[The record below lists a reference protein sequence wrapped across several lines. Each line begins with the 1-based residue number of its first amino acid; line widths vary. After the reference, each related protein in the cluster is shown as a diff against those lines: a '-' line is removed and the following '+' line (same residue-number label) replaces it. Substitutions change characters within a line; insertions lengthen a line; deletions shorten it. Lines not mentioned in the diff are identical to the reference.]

1 MRIIRLPTE
10 KDILPVDVRREKM
23 KKQILIILLVS
34 VCLVF
39 STQQIQEQSVVINVE
54 VPTRVFERNTFVD
67 NLTIDD
73 FEIYEDGKLQKLDA
87 IYLIKKKSIERREE
101 IKRFNP
107 QTSRQFFLWF
117 QITEYMPRIR
127 NAIEYFFE
135 NVFIPGDSLV
145 VITTVKTYNLN
156 SRAIELKTKEEI
168 TDQLA
173 KIIRKDSTIGN
184 LEYRA
189 AIRDLQEIVNIIEA
203 KAEAGETRETASLSD
218 EITADF
224 SMFNVGSLEEVV
236 QMYST
241 IVDNLE
247 NLTKIDLQKLID
259 YAEYLKD
266 KEGQKHIFLFYQ
278 REFLPQLDPNTL
290 EKFMTQ
296 YQDNAYLQYT
306 VPDLFQTY
314 KKDVTIDVESVK
326 QAFADSSLS
335 IHFLFLKKMGV
346 HRRGVQLQERSRDV
360 YNVFRQMAQAT
371 GGLTESSA
379 NPAWAFQRAVD
390 ASENYYLLYYSPQNY
405 SPDGKFKNIVVRVK
419 DKKLRVTHR
428 AGYFAN

>member
-135 NVFIPGDSLV
+135 NVFSPGDSLV

-168 TDQLA
+168 ADQLA
-173 KIIRKDSTIGN
+173 KIIRKDSTTGN

-203 KAEAGETRETASLSD
+203 KADETQGASLD
-218 EITADF
+218 DDDPAAF
-224 SMFNVGSLEEVV
+224 SVFNVGSIEEVV

-290 EKFMTQ
+290 EKFLTQ

-335 IHFLFLKKMGV
+335 IHFLFLQKMGV

>member
-1 MRIIRLPTE
+1 M
-10 KDILPVDVRREKM
+10 PVDIRREKM
-23 KKQILIILLVS
+23 KKQILLILLVS

-39 STQQIQEQSVVINVE
+39 STHQIQEQSVVINVE
-54 VPTRVFERNTFVD
+54 VATRVFERNTFVD

-117 QITEYMPRIR
+117 QISEYMPRIR
-127 NAIEYFFE
+127 KAIEYFFE

-145 VITTVKTYNLN
+145 VITTVSAYNLN
-156 SRAIELKTKEEI
+156 SRSIELKTKEEI
-168 TDQLA
+168 ADQLTS
-173 KIIRKDSTIGN
+173 IIRKDSTTGN

-189 AIRDLQEIVNIIEA
+189 AIRDLQEIVKIIEA
-203 KAEAGETRETASLSD
+203 RAGETGETATLEEDIS
-218 EITADF
+218 TDF

-241 IVDNLE
+241 IVENLE
-247 NLTKIDLQKLID
+247 DLRKIDQQKLLD
-259 YAEYLKD
+259 YAELLKD
-266 KEGQKHIFLFYQ
+266 QEGQKHIFLFYE

-290 EKFMTQ
+290 DKFMSQ
-296 YQDNAYLQYT
+296 YQGNPALQLT
-306 VPDLFQTY
+306 MSTLFQTY
-314 KKDVTIDVESVK
+314 KRDVTIDVDRVK
-326 QAFADSSLS
+326 QAFADSLIS

-346 HRRGVQLQERSRDV
+346 HTRGLLMQERSEDI
-360 YNVFRQMAQAT
+360 YNAFRQMAQAT

-379 NPAWAFQRAVD
+379 NPAWAFQKAVD
-390 ASENYYLLYYSPQNY
+390 AFENYYLLYYSPTNY
-405 SPDGKFKNIVVRVK
+405 SQDGKFKNIEVRVK

>member
-1 MRIIRLPTE
+1 M
-10 KDILPVDVRREKM
+10 PVDIRREKM
-23 KKQILIILLVS
+23 KKQILLILLVS

-39 STQQIQEQSVVINVE
+39 STHQIQEQSVVINVE

-117 QITEYMPRIR
+117 QISEYMPRIR
-127 NAIEYFFE
+127 KAIEYFFE

-145 VITTVKTYNLN
+145 VITTVSAYNLN
-156 SRAIELKTKEEI
+156 SRSIELKTKEEI
-168 TDQLA
+168 ADQLTS
-173 KIIRKDSTIGN
+173 IIRKDSTTGN

-189 AIRDLQEIVNIIEA
+189 AIRDLQEIVKIIEA
-203 KAEAGETRETASLSD
+203 RAGETGETATLEEDIS
-218 EITADF
+218 TDF

-241 IVDNLE
+241 IVENLE
-247 NLTKIDLQKLID
+247 DLRKIDQQKLLD
-259 YAEYLKD
+259 YAELLKD
-266 KEGQKHIFLFYQ
+266 QEGQKHIFLFYE

-290 EKFMTQ
+290 DKFMSQ
-296 YQDNAYLQYT
+296 YQGNPALQLT
-306 VPDLFQTY
+306 MSTLFQTY
-314 KKDVTIDVESVK
+314 KRDVTIDVDRVK
-326 QAFADSSLS
+326 QAFADSLIS

-346 HRRGVQLQERSRDV
+346 HTRGLLMQERSEDI
-360 YNVFRQMAQAT
+360 YNAFRQMAQAT

-379 NPAWAFQRAVD
+379 NPAWAFQKAVD
-390 ASENYYLLYYSPQNY
+390 AFENYYLLYYSPTNY
-405 SPDGKFKNIVVRVK
+405 SQDGKFKNIEVRVK

>member
-1 MRIIRLPTE
+1 
-10 KDILPVDVRREKM
+10 M
-23 KKQILIILLVS
+23 KKHLLLIILAS
-34 VCLVF
+34 VCLIF
-39 STQQIQEQSVVINVE
+39 STQQIQEESIVINVE
-54 VPTRVFERNTFVD
+54 VPTRVFEGNTFVD

-73 FEIYEDGKLQKLDA
+73 FEIYEDGKLQSLDA

-107 QTSRQFFLWF
+107 QTSRKFFLWF
-117 QITEYMPRIR
+117 QISEYMPRIR
-127 NAIEYFFE
+127 ETIEYFFE

-145 VITTVKTYNLN
+145 VITTVSAYNLN

-168 TDQLA
+168 ADQLA
-173 KIIRKDSTIGN
+173 KIIRKDATTGN

-189 AIRDLQEIVNIIEA
+189 ALRDLSEIVNIIEA
-203 KAEAGETRETASLSD
+203 KAGETDDSALFE
-218 EITADF
+218 ENITADF
-224 SMFNVGSLEEVV
+224 SPLNVGSLEEVV
-236 QMYST
+236 QMYSV
-241 IVDNLE
+241 IVENLE

-266 KEGQKHIFLFYQ
+266 MEGQKHIFLFYQ

-296 YQDNAYLQYT
+296 YQDNAFLQYT
-306 VPDLFQTY
+306 VPSLFQTY
-314 KKDVTIDVESVK
+314 KKDVTIDVESVM

-335 IHFLFLKKMGV
+335 IHFLFLQKMGV
-346 HRRGVQLQERSRDV
+346 HRRGVQLQERSEDV
-360 YNVFRQMAQAT
+360 YNVFMQMAQAT

-379 NPAWAFQRAVD
+379 NPAWAFQKAVD
-390 ASENYYLLYYSPQNY
+390 AFENYYLLYYSPANY
-405 SPDGKFKNIVVRVK
+405 SQDGKFKNIEVRVK
-419 DKKLRVTHR
+419 DKRLRVTHR

>member
-1 MRIIRLPTE
+1 M
-10 KDILPVDVRREKM
+10 
-23 KKQILIILLVS
+23 KQIPLILLAS

-54 VPTRVFERNTFVD
+54 IPTRVFDGNTFVD

-117 QITEYMPRIR
+117 QISEYMPRIR
-127 NAIEYFFE
+127 EAVEYFFE

-145 VITTVKTYNLN
+145 VITTVRAYNLN
-156 SRAIELKTKEEI
+156 SRAIESKTKEEI
-168 TDQLA
+168 SDQLA
-173 KIIRKDSTIGN
+173 KIIRKDSTTGN

-189 AIRDLQEIVNIIEA
+189 ALRDLQEIVSIIEF
-203 KAEAGETRETASLSD
+203 KSGETRATLED
-218 EITADF
+218 NITEDF
-224 SMFNVGSLEEVV
+224 SVFNVGSLEEVV

-241 IVDNLE
+241 IVENLE
-247 NLTKIDLQKLID
+247 DLRKIDQQKLLD
-259 YAEYLKD
+259 YAKYLKD
-266 KEGQKHIFLFYQ
+266 KDGQKHIFLFYE

-296 YQDNAYLQYT
+296 YQDNPALQLT
-306 VPDLFQTY
+306 MSTLFQTY
-314 KKDVTIDVESVK
+314 KRDVTIDVDRVK

-346 HRRGVQLQERSRDV
+346 HIRGLQMQERSEDV
-360 YNVFRQMAQAT
+360 YNAFRQMAQAT

-379 NPAWAFQRAVD
+379 NPAWAFQKAVD
-390 ASENYYLLYYSPQNY
+390 AFENYYLLYYSPQNY
-405 SPDGKFKNIVVRVK
+405 RLDGKFKNIVVRVK
-419 DKKLRVTHR
+419 DRRFRVTHR

>member
-1 MRIIRLPTE
+1 
-10 KDILPVDVRREKM
+10 M
-23 KKQILIILLVS
+23 KKQFFLLLLAS

-39 STQQIQEQSVVINVE
+39 STQQIQEQSIVINVE
-54 VPTRVFERNTFVD
+54 VPTRVFDGNTFVD

-101 IKRFNP
+101 LKRFNP

-117 QITEYMPRIR
+117 QISEYMPRIR
-127 NAIEYFFE
+127 EAIEYFFD
-135 NVFIPGDSLV
+135 NVFIPGDNLV
-145 VITTVKTYNLN
+145 VITTLKAYNLN

-173 KIIRKDSTIGN
+173 KIIRKDSTTGN

-189 AIRDLQEIVNIIEA
+189 AIRDLQEIVKIIEA
-203 KAEAGETRETASLSD
+203 KSGETEDTASIED
-218 EITADF
+218 FITPDF
-224 SMFNVGSLEEVV
+224 SVFNVGSIEEVV

-241 IVDNLE
+241 IVENLE
-247 NLTKIDLQKLID
+247 DLRKIDQQKLLD

-266 KEGQKHIFLFYQ
+266 KDGQKHIFLFYE

-296 YQDNAYLQYT
+296 YQDNPALQLT
-306 VPDLFQTY
+306 MSTLFQTY
-314 KKDVTIDVESVK
+314 KRDVTIDVDRVK

-346 HRRGVQLQERSRDV
+346 HIRGLQMQERSEDV
-360 YNVFRQMAQAT
+360 YNAFRQMAQAT

-379 NPAWAFQRAVD
+379 NPAWAFQKAVD
-390 ASENYYLLYYSPQNY
+390 AFENYYLLYYSPQNY
-405 SPDGKFKNIVVRVK
+405 RLDGKFKNIVVRVK
-419 DKKLRVTHR
+419 DRRFRVTHR

>member
-1 MRIIRLPTE
+1 M
-10 KDILPVDVRREKM
+10 PVDIRREKM
-23 KKQILIILLVS
+23 KKQILLILLVS

-39 STQQIQEQSVVINVE
+39 STHQIQEQSVVINVE

-117 QITEYMPRIR
+117 QISEYMPRIR
-127 NAIEYFFE
+127 KAIEYFFE

-145 VITTVKTYNLN
+145 VITTVSAYNLN
-156 SRAIELKTKEEI
+156 SRSIELKTKEEI
-168 TDQLA
+168 ADQLTS
-173 KIIRKDSTIGN
+173 IIRKDSTTGN

-189 AIRDLQEIVNIIEA
+189 AIRDLQEIVKIIEA
-203 KAEAGETRETASLSD
+203 RAGETGETATLEEDIS
-218 EITADF
+218 TDF

-241 IVDNLE
+241 IVENLE
-247 NLTKIDLQKLID
+247 DLRKIDQQKLLD
-259 YAEYLKD
+259 YAELLKD
-266 KEGQKHIFLFYQ
+266 QEGQKHIFLFYE

-290 EKFMTQ
+290 DKFMSQ
-296 YQDNAYLQYT
+296 YQDNPALQLT
-306 VPDLFQTY
+306 MSTLFQTY
-314 KKDVTIDVESVK
+314 KRDVTIDVDRVK
-326 QAFADSSLS
+326 QAFADSLIS

-346 HRRGVQLQERSRDV
+346 HTRGLLMQERSEDV
-360 YNVFRQMAQAT
+360 YNAFRQMAQAT

-379 NPAWAFQRAVD
+379 NPAWAFQKAVD
-390 ASENYYLLYYSPQNY
+390 AFENYYLLYYSPTNY
-405 SPDGKFKNIVVRVK
+405 SQDGKFKNIEVRIK

>member
-1 MRIIRLPTE
+1 
-10 KDILPVDVRREKM
+10 M
-23 KKQILIILLVS
+23 KKQILIILFVS

-39 STQQIQEQSVVINVE
+39 STHTKQIQEQSVVINVE

-73 FEIYEDGKLQKLDA
+73 FELYEDGKLQKLDA

-117 QITEYMPRIR
+117 QISEYMPRIR
-127 NAIEYFFE
+127 EAIEYFFE
-135 NVFIPGDSLV
+135 NVFIPGDNLV
-145 VITTVKTYNLN
+145 VITTVSAYNLN

-173 KIIRKDSTIGN
+173 KIIRKDSTTGN

-189 AIRDLQEIVNIIEA
+189 AIRDLQEIVKIIEA
-203 KAEAGETRETASLSD
+203 KSGETEDTASIED
-218 EITADF
+218 FITPDF
-224 SMFNVGSLEEVV
+224 SVFNVGSIEEVV

-241 IVDNLE
+241 IVENLE
-247 NLTKIDLQKLID
+247 DLRKIDQQKLLD

-266 KEGQKHIFLFYQ
+266 KDGQKHIFLFYE
-278 REFLPQLDPNTL
+278 REFLPQLQPNTL
-290 EKFMTQ
+290 DKFMSQ
-296 YQDNAYLQYT
+296 YQGNPALQLT
-306 VPDLFQTY
+306 MSTLFQTY
-314 KKDVTIDVESVK
+314 KRDVTIDVDRVK
-326 QAFADSSLS
+326 QAFADSSLA
-335 IHFLFLKKMGV
+335 IHFLFLKKMGD
-346 HRRGVQLQERSRDV
+346 HLPGLQMQERSEDV
-360 YNVFRQMAQAT
+360 YNAFRQMAQAT

-379 NPAWAFQRAVD
+379 NPSWAFQRAVD
-390 ASENYYLLYYSPQNY
+390 AFENYYLLYYSPQNY
-405 SPDGKFKNIVVRVK
+405 SSDGKFKKIEVRVK
-419 DKKLRVTHR
+419 DKTLRITHR

>member
-1 MRIIRLPTE
+1 
-10 KDILPVDVRREKM
+10 M
-23 KKQILIILLVS
+23 KKQIPIIILVS
-34 VCLVF
+34 VCLFF
-39 STQQIQEQSVVINVE
+39 SMQQIQEQSVVINIE

-67 NLTIDD
+67 NLTLKD

-87 IYLIKKKSIERREE
+87 VYLIKKKSIERREE

-127 NAIEYFFE
+127 KAIEYFFE
-135 NVFIPGDSLV
+135 NVFISGDSLV

-156 SRAIELKTKEEI
+156 SRAIELKTKDEI
-168 TDQLA
+168 ADQLA
-173 KIIRKDSTIGN
+173 KIIRKDATIGN

-189 AIRDLQEIVNIIEA
+189 AIRDLQELVNIIEA
-203 KAEAGETRETASLSD
+203 KAGETNSSAPLGDNSIAE
-218 EITADF
+218 F
-224 SMFNVGSLEEVV
+224 SVFDIGSIEEVV
-236 QMYST
+236 QMYSI
-241 IVDNLE
+241 IVENLE
-247 NLTKIDLQKLID
+247 NLAKIDLQKLID

-278 REFLPQLDPNTL
+278 REFLPTLDPNTL

-296 YQDNAYLQYT
+296 YQDNAVLQYT
-306 VPDLFQTY
+306 APSLFQTY
-314 KKDVTIDVESVK
+314 KKDVTIDVENVK
-326 QAFADSSLS
+326 KAFADSSLS
-335 IHFLFLKKMGV
+335 IHFLFLERMGT
-346 HRRGVQLQERSRDV
+346 HRRGVQMQERSRDV

-371 GGLTESSA
+371 GGLIVSSA
-379 NPAWAFQRAVD
+379 NPSWAFQKAVD

-405 SPDGKFKNIVVRVK
+405 RQDGKFKNIVVRVK
-419 DKKLRVTHR
+419 DKKLRVMHR

>member
-1 MRIIRLPTE
+1 
-10 KDILPVDVRREKM
+10 M
-23 KKQILIILLVS
+23 KKQILIILFVS

-39 STQQIQEQSVVINVE
+39 STHTKQIQEQSVVINVE

-73 FEIYEDGKLQKLDA
+73 FELYEDGKLQKLDA

-117 QITEYMPRIR
+117 QISEYMPRIR
-127 NAIEYFFE
+127 EAIEYFFE
-135 NVFIPGDSLV
+135 NVFIPGDNLV
-145 VITTVKTYNLN
+145 VITTVSAYNLN

-173 KIIRKDSTIGN
+173 KIIRKDSTTGN

-189 AIRDLQEIVNIIEA
+189 AIRDLQEIVKIIEA
-203 KAEAGETRETASLSD
+203 KSGETEDTASIED
-218 EITADF
+218 FITPDF
-224 SMFNVGSLEEVV
+224 SVFNVGSIEEVV

-241 IVDNLE
+241 IVENLE
-247 NLTKIDLQKLID
+247 DLRKIDQQKLLD

-266 KEGQKHIFLFYQ
+266 KDGQKHIFLFYE

-290 EKFMTQ
+290 DKFMSQ
-296 YQDNAYLQYT
+296 YQGNPALQLT
-306 VPDLFQTY
+306 MSTLFQTY
-314 KKDVTIDVESVK
+314 KRDVTIDVDRVK
-326 QAFADSSLS
+326 QAFADSSLA
-335 IHFLFLKKMGV
+335 IHFLFLKKMGD
-346 HRRGVQLQERSRDV
+346 HLPGLQMQERSEDV
-360 YNVFRQMAQAT
+360 YNAFRQMAQAT

-379 NPAWAFQRAVD
+379 NPSWAFQRAVD
-390 ASENYYLLYYSPQNY
+390 AFENYYLLYYSPQNY
-405 SPDGKFKNIVVRVK
+405 SSDGKFKKIEVRVK
-419 DKKLRVTHR
+419 DKTLRITHR